1 MKLRQAR
8 NKDGNQIISLIRKCY
23 RDYPDCYLDV
33 VNDSPELNY
42 VYSYFKKNKG
52 KFWVYEKNKR
62 IIGCMGIAPGRE
74 KSIEIHKLYI
84 DKKYRRKGLATRLLS
99 MAETYALNYKI
110 KKITLWTD
118 TRFKES
124 HKTYKSLNYKKLK
137 TTRKLFDISKTT
149 EYTFTKVLG

>member
-23 RDYPDCYLDV
+23 RDYPGCYLDV
-33 VNDSPELNY
+33 KNDSPELNY
-42 VYSYFKKNKG
+42 VYSYFKKNNG
-52 KFWVYEKNKR
+52 KFWVYERDKK

-74 KSIEIHKLYI
+74 KSIEIHRLYI
-84 DKKYRRKGLATRLLS
+84 DKKYRRKGLAKKLLS
-99 MAETYALNYKI
+99 KAENHALHSKI

-137 TTRKLFDISKTT
+137 KTRKIHDVSNTT
-149 EYTFTKVLG
+149 EYSFIKILR

>member
-23 RDYPDCYLDV
+23 RDYPGCYLDV
-33 VNDSPELNY
+33 DNDSPELNY

-52 KFWVYEKNKR
+52 NFWVYEKDKK
-62 IIGCMGIAPGRE
+62 IIGCMGIMPGRE
-74 KSIEIHKLYI
+74 KSIEIHRLYI
-84 DKKYRRKGLATRLLS
+84 DKKYRRKGLAKRLLS
-99 MAETYALNYKI
+99 TAETYALNSKI

-124 HKTYKSLNYKKLK
+124 HKTYKRLNYKKLNK
-137 TTRKLFDISKTT
+137 TRKLYDISNTT
-149 EYTFTKVLG
+149 EYTFSKVLG

>member
-23 RDYPDCYLDV
+23 RDYPGCYLDV

-62 IIGCMGIAPGRE
+62 IIGCMGITPGRE

-84 DKKYRRKGLATRLLS
+84 DKRYRRKGSAC
-99 MAETYALNYKI
+99 K
-110 KKITLWTD
+110 
-118 TRFKES
+118 
-124 HKTYKSLNYKKLK
+124 
-137 TTRKLFDISKTT
+137 
-149 EYTFTKVLG
+149 

>member
-99 MAETYALNYKI
+99 MAETYALNSKI

-118 TRFKES
+118 TR
-124 HKTYKSLNYKKLK
+124 
-137 TTRKLFDISKTT
+137 SKTT